1 MTKQKPLPP
10 ILELLGPED
19 SGKSTLARLFLESF
33 SPEANILVLD
43 PSPNQS
49 IAEAYQLEKPMPS
62 LTEAISALR
71 HRHPSTAEMDW
82 HLQELLIPL
91 PINNEGDRDVL
102 FIGSIPEYG
111 LFQAESD
118 LLTHGLPRL
127 LQHVDLIIHDG
138 PLGALEAFLKPFEVF
153 DLIVIRPDD
162 EAFCSALTS
171 NSASIILSQ
180 AEPSD
185 TPPESA
191 QARIN
196 AGQWRLMGKVPR
208 LPESSKDP
216 NIQLP
221 ASFKDCFSRLDLPFA
236 LTT

>member
-1 MTKQKPLPP
+1 MSKPKHRPP

-19 SGKSTLARLFLESF
+19 SGKSTVARLFLESF
-33 SPEANILVLD
+33 SPEANIIVLD

-49 IAEAYQLEKPMPS
+49 IAEAYQLEKLPC
-62 LTEAISALR
+62 LTEALSTLR
-71 HRHPSTAEMDW
+71 HRHPSTAEVDW

-91 PINNEGDRDVL
+91 PINTTGDRDVL
-102 FIGSIPEYG
+102 FIGNIPDYG

-127 LQHVDLIIHDG
+127 LQHADLIIHDG
-138 PLGALEAFLKPFEVF
+138 PLGPLEAFLKTFEVF

-162 EAFCSALTS
+162 EAFCAGLTS

-180 AEPSD
+180 AAPHE

-196 AGQWRLMGKVPR
+196 AGQWRLMGKIPR
-208 LPESSKDP
+208 LPESTQGDTTA
-216 NIQLP
+216 LP
-221 ASFKDCFSRLDLPFA
+221 ASFRDCFSRLDLPFA